1 MEEEYNRRLI
11 DYIYLFLRRKYY
23 FLIITF
29 LVLAIGI
36 PVVSLLP
43 AQYQSSATI
52 LIESQQV
59 PTDFIRSTITSYAD
73 ERIEVIKQKVLVTKK
88 ISEIIDKY
96 KLYKI
101 EKEKMTISAL
111 ANMFR
116 KNVEIKM
123 ISANR
128 GRRGQTATIAFSLA
142 FTDKNANIAK
152 VVANELVTLF
162 LSENIKTRTGR
173 AEETTQFLA
182 QEAEKINQKLGE
194 IETGLSDFK
203 LKNRESLPE
212 ITSLNLNKME
222 RLETNYQRN
231 LGKIESLKSKID
243 FLQSELRILS
253 TGTTE
258 DGIAVTSSSAKISAL
273 EDKLIELQSV
283 YYDQHPSV
291 VSLNRQIEQ
300 LKRPAAA
307 DNLELKRLQDEYNNL
322 LSRYSEQHPS
332 VLKKKSELDKMTVKM
347 NTTSL
352 TQTGRSGRIRDP
364 SYLAASAQLSAATSE
379 LKQLLGDNALVQKKL
394 NETEQ
399 RILKSPEV
407 EKVYKDLLRD
417 YDNMQ
422 NKYRDIKNKELEAR
436 ISQNLE
442 AEKKGERFT
451 LLEPALFPDKPS
463 KPNRSKLYKLVLIAA
478 FGLGIVVVFALEQ
491 INPVVRG
498 EGEIESITGELPLI
512 IIPYI
517 NSDEDIKKRKLQ
529 IILAVILLFILS
541 GLALLAIHLLYTP
554 LDVVW
559 YALMRK
565 IGEF

>member
-23 FLIITF
+23 FLITTF

-142 FTDKNANIAK
+142 FIDKNANVAQ

-194 IETGLSDFK
+194 IETGLSNFK

-291 VSLNRQIEQ
+291 ISLNRQIEQ